1 MEGYDVTVLG
11 SFYGHR
17 MYYPPLSWSCGTA
30 DLSAAFLR
38 RFGVPTSSNAIGY
51 AIPAPWQS
59 GLSNGASAGGIIG
72 LIVSPKSNE

>member
-1 MEGYDVTVLG
+1 MTVLG

-17 MYYPPLSWSCGTA
+17 EHLLFRIEETNT
-30 DLSAAFLR
+30 DIIAAFLR
-38 RFGVPTSSNAIGY
+38 RFGVPTTSNAIGY

-72 LIVSPKSNE
+72 LIVRLLSSWEYHN